1 MKLTNQQKHNSKAA
15 CSKNITSTISFFSA
29 LAISDLLFVLTSI
42 PRGVRVAT
50 QQTYFIL
57 YPVVKFFN
65 HFAYTTSIYLTVTL
79 IIERYL
85 AFIKGSRAVKYFSKL
100 GQHRIK
106 WVIGFV
112 ISSAFLYNV
121 PVMFEFNWDTEAG
134 NGVTKTEFAR
144 NPMYESVYKAWMF
157 FTVEFVI
164 PTACLAIFSGL
175 LIREVRVKLR
185 FSEKGTT
192 IDKIILFFF
201 WPYKKNSIQDQLWAQ
216 FW

>member
-1 MKLTNQQKHNSKAA
+1 M
-15 CSKNITSTISFFSA
+15 
-29 LAISDLLFVLTSI
+29 
-42 PRGVRVAT
+42 
-50 QQTYFIL
+50 
-57 YPVVKFFN
+57 
-65 HFAYTTSIYLTVTL
+65 
-79 IIERYL
+79 
-85 AFIKGSRAVKYFSKL
+85 KYFAKL

-175 LIREVRVKLR
+175 LIREVYL
-185 FSEKGTT
+185 
-192 IDKIILFFF
+192 I
-201 WPYKKNSIQDQLWAQ
+201 
-216 FW
+216 

>member
-1 MKLTNQQKHNSKAA
+1 MNKPNWPRAVGPRPGGPRPGRP
-15 CSKNITSTISFFSA
+15 CPDKNTLYILKIFYFLFSA

-50 QQTYFIL
+50 QQTYFII
-57 YPVVKFFN
+57 YPVVKFLN

-85 AFIKGSRAVKYFSKL
+85 AFIKGSRAMKYFAKL

-112 ISSAFLYNV
+112 ISSGFLYNV
-121 PVMFEFNWDTEAG
+121 PVMFEFTWDTEAG
-134 NGVTKTEFAR
+134 NGVTKTELAR
-144 NPMYESVYKAWMF
+144 DSMYKSVYKAWMF
-157 FTVEFVI
+157 FAVEFVI

-175 LIREVRVKLR
+175 LIREVREI
-185 FSEKGTT
+185 F
-192 IDKIILFFF
+192 
-201 WPYKKNSIQDQLWAQ
+201 
-216 FW
+216 